1 MSPRMTYPT
10 AIVLQ
15 GIALGFC
22 YGFDIIDASGLQAG
36 TVYPILRR
44 LESARYVSSSWERV
58 TRARAEGRPPRRNYR
73 ITAAGERAL
82 REVLERYPGVSRVFE
97 GRPGAAEP
105 SPSRVH
111 G

>member
-1 MSPRMTYPT
+1 MNLRLTYPT

-15 GIALGFC
+15 GIAMGFC

-44 LESARYVSSSWERV
+44 LEAARYVTSSWERA
-58 TRARAEGRPPRRNYR
+58 TRARAAGRPPRRNYR

-82 REVLERYPGVSRVFE
+82 GEALERYPGVSRVFE
-97 GRPGAAEP
+97 GRGGETAPAA
-105 SPSRVH
+105 